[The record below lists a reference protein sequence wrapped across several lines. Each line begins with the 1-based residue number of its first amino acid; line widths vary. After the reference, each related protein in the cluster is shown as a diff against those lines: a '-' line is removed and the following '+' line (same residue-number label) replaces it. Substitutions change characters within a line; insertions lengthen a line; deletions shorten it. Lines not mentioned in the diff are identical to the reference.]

1 MQKLAI
7 IQAAAV
13 ERVAQR
19 QPYGFRGDPVSAVG
33 ATSQQYYGFLAW
45 SKFWDG

>member
-13 ERVAQR
+13 ERLTQR
-19 QPYGFRGDPVSAVG
+19 RPYGFSGDPVSAKG
-33 ATSQQYYGFLAW
+33 ASSQKYFGFLAW
-45 SKFWDG
+45 CKYWEG